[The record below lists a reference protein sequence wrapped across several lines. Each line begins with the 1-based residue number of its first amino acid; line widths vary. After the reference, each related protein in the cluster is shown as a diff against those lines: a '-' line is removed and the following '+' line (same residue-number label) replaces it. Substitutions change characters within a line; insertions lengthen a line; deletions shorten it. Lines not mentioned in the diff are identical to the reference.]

1 MDFDES
7 VDSDT
12 AHGGGHVATVLWGPI
27 VKTGY
32 KQNSSTVYQHQSML
46 RTEMDLLGLS
56 NPLADAA
63 SAPLMSEFF
72 K

>member
-1 MDFDES
+1 

-12 AHGGGHVATVLWGPI
+12 AHGGGHVAAVMWGPN
-27 VKTGY
+27 VKADY
-32 KQNSSTVYQHQSML
+32 KQSSSTVYQHQSML
-46 RTEMDLLGLS
+46 RTEMQLLGLS
-56 NPLADAA
+56 SPPAAAA